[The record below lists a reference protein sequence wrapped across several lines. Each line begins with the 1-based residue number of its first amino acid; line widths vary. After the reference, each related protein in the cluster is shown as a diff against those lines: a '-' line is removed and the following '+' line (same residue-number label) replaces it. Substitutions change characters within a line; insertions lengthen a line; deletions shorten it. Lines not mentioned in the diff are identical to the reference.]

1 MKKLLFSRLFIF
13 CILISIFIGFLVGID
28 IKNDF
33 INLYAGKMS
42 SLIFRYTF
50 LVLIV
55 FISSTIFNRLSNPVL
70 IARKKTFYNVFME
83 LLKNE
88 LLAFTLLYTCQNIP
102 ICMLNF
108 HLFINNI
115 DKILVIII
123 NLIVVSTLISTIIS
137 FIDIW
142 VKKRVFSNCIF
153 LIIFSLIDFLTEYYN
168 YFIFEKTTFDFQ
180 YIFSLPLI
188 YKNYVIILVLIV
200 LIICLLTSII
210 ISLSQRKDYFLR
222 NETM

>member
-83 LLKNE
+83 MLKNE
-88 LLAFTLLYTCQNIP
+88 LLAFTLLYICQNIP

>member
-83 LLKNE
+83 MLKNE
-88 LLAFTLLYTCQNIP
+88 LLAFTLLY
-102 ICMLNF
+102 IC
-108 HLFINNI
+108 
-115 DKILVIII
+115 
-123 NLIVVSTLISTIIS
+123 
-137 FIDIW
+137 
-142 VKKRVFSNCIF
+142 
-153 LIIFSLIDFLTEYYN
+153 
-168 YFIFEKTTFDFQ
+168 
-180 YIFSLPLI
+180 
-188 YKNYVIILVLIV
+188 
-200 LIICLLTSII
+200 
-210 ISLSQRKDYFLR
+210 
-222 NETM
+222 